1 MLNLKILDIFLMLS
15 DILFWELMGS
25 FFATNYNIFDFIM
38 IRRLGQKTLCCS
50 YKSCYLMSSLKR
62 QKAIVAMDYVM
73 EIAKSTNLE
82 HGEPL
87 MKRIQKIKPSVDEIT
102 PEVS

>member
-1 MLNLKILDIFLMLS
+1 MLS
-15 DILFWELMGS
+15 DILFWELMHS

-38 IRRLGQKTLCCS
+38 IRRFGQKALRCS
-50 YKSCYLMSSLKR
+50 YKGCYLMSSLNR

-82 HGEPL
+82 DGEPL
-87 MKRIQKIKPSVDEIT
+87 MKRIQNIKPNVDEIT

>member
-1 MLNLKILDIFLMLS
+1 
-15 DILFWELMGS
+15 
-25 FFATNYNIFDFIM
+25 
-38 IRRLGQKTLCCS
+38 
-50 YKSCYLMSSLKR
+50 
-62 QKAIVAMDYVM
+62 MDYVM

-87 MKRIQKIKPSVDEIT
+87 MKRIQKIKPSMDEIT